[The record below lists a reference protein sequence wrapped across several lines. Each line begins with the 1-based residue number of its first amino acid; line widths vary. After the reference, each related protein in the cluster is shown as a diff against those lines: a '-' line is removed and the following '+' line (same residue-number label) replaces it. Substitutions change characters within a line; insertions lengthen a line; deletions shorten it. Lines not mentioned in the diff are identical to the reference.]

1 MIRSLALAAAVC
13 AIALLVGASDATAA
27 AQKNQ
32 MVKGT
37 VKSADAKSLV
47 LVVNQKVKNET
58 VDRELSIK
66 ADTEFSVTGT
76 DGKVTTATGKEGL
89 LLLEPGA
96 EVQVK
101 CDKDV
106 NVLKVTAKLKKK

>member
-1 MIRSLALAAAVC
+1 MIRVLAFFGAVLAV
-13 AIALLVGASDATAA
+13 ALLVGTSDVSAA
-27 AQKNQ
+27 AQKTQ

-37 VKSADAKSLV
+37 VKSADAKELV

-58 VDRELSIK
+58 VDRQLSIK
-66 ADTEFSVTGT
+66 ADTEFSVTGA

-96 EVQVK
+96 
-101 CDKDV
+101 
-106 NVLKVTAKLKKK
+106 

>member
-1 MIRSLALAAAVC
+1 MIRSLSLAGAAL
-13 AIALLVGASDATAA
+13 AIALLVSSADA
-27 AQKNQ
+27 AQKQKPQ

-37 VKSADAKSLV
+37 VKSADAKELV

-58 VDRELSIK
+58 VDRQLSIK
-66 ADTEFSVTGT
+66 PDTEFSVTDAT
-76 DGKVTTATGKEGL
+76 GKVTVATGKEGL

-96 EVQVK
+96 DVQVK

-106 NVLKVTAKLKKK
+106 NVLKVTAKLKK